1 MKFIQILIITTLL
14 WMCSIF
20 SAHAQYNPTLNATI
34 GNNGLVEYEIA
45 KAGTNTFIFTLFGD
59 GTFSTLTKP
68 THIFDKDTV
77 YKTEVYFARSYD
89 PNIPPRKTIQV
100 TPNITPGIPNPQANP
115 TVNMTGEIDLMTSWA
130 TAVGHE
136 TFYIIAFRNT
146 TSQNAVNGIIE
157 FSYHS
162 DDLQVNTNNIKI
174 YNNWATP
181 ITPTNLN
188 TPQISLASSYNEKL
202 TWSFTNLAYD
212 EIRYIY
218 VPATTLRM
226 TGDKLNLEVKYAA
239 NGQETIR
246 QQEFLTRRYPHD
258 PNFKIVNKEYIKPGL
273 NQQQELIYTVGYFND
288 GENYARN
295 VYVKDVL
302 PSSLDHDKITLLDY
316 EVQPTWYT
324 NRGIIYFDF
333 LNINLPGT
341 NQTIPNMYSYDQA
354 STYFSF
360 KICTKTNLTDCILN
374 TASIV
379 FDSQPI
385 FYTNTSKI
393 CTKIDYFDY
402 TICGG
407 NSALRNQGQAFSQL
421 TNPML
426 SDELTFD
433 VYPNPASNKI
443 NFNIQFNSEK
453 ASNFSITLYDYSGK
467 IIKELVIN
475 QHDSA
480 IFKNSFDVHDI
491 ASGFYFMT
499 LKTQQNQYTK
509 KIIKH

>member
-1 MKFIQILIITTLL
+1 MKFIQILTIKNLL

-20 SAHAQYNPTLNATI
+20 SAYAQYNPTLNATI
-34 GNNGLVEYEIA
+34 GNNGLVEYEIT
-45 KAGTNTFIFTLFGD
+45 KAGNNTFIFTLFGD
-59 GTFSTLTKP
+59 GTFSTLTNP
-68 THIFDKDTV
+68 THIFEKDTI
-77 YKTEVYFARSYD
+77 YKTEVFFARSYD
-89 PNIPPRKTIQV
+89 PNIPPRKTLQV
-100 TPNITPGIPNPQANP
+100 TPNITPNLLNPQANP
-115 TVNMTGEIDLMTSWA
+115 IVNMTGEIDLMTSWA
-130 TAVGHE
+130 TAVGYE

-146 TSQNAVNGIIE
+146 ANQNMVNGVIE

-162 DDLQVNTNNIKI
+162 DDIQIDTTKIKI
-174 YNNWATP
+174 YNDWA
-181 ITPTNLN
+181 IPTVPSNSSTFLN
-188 TPQISLASSYNEKL
+188 GNYNQKL
-202 TWSFTNLAYD
+202 TWSFSDLAHN

-226 TGDKLNLEVKYAA
+226 AGDKLNLEVKYATNA
-239 NGQETIR
+239 LETIN
-246 QQEFLTRRYPHD
+246 QEEFLTRRYPHD
-258 PNFKIVNKEYIKPGL
+258 PNFKIVNKDCIKSGL

-288 GENYARN
+288 GENYAKY

-302 PSSLDHDKITLLDY
+302 PSSLDADKITLLDY

-324 NRGIIYFDF
+324 DRGTAYFDF

-374 TASIV
+374 TASII

-385 FYTNTSKI
+385 FYTDTSKLCI
-393 CTKIDYFDY
+393 KVDCMDY

-407 NSALRNQGQAFSQL
+407 NNVLRNQTQAFSQL
-421 TNPML
+421 TQPIV
-426 SDELTFD
+426 SDELTFE
-433 VYPNPASNKI
+433 VYPNPVSNEI

-453 ASNFSITLYDYSGK
+453 TSEFTIVLQDYAGK

-480 IFKNSFDVHDI
+480 IFNNSFNVHNL
-491 ASGFYFMT
+491 ASGLYFMT
-499 LKTQQNQYTK
+499 LKTQQGQLTK